1 MNFRTKIHLM
11 ARNEI
16 SDQFWAREKLS
27 GKIQYF
33 HAQKRKEKVFR
44 SERFDKLSRSQIKG
58 IFKLT
63 EFLCAVW
70 LDCIRVD

>member
-16 SDQFWAREKLS
+16 SDHFWAREKLS

-33 HAQKRKEKVFR
+33 HAQKERRKYSVPDV
-44 SERFDKLSRSQIKG
+44 S
-58 IFKLT
+58 T
-63 EFLCAVW
+63 N
-70 LDCIRVD
+70 